1 MLPTTSRL
9 WALAKKPLDLP
20 ILTGPDATFRLET
33 EPLPAIQDKQVMV
46 KTLYFPNEPAQ
57 RLWIDPNIS
66 PDRLYI
72 DPVEIGDTM
81 RSYTCICE
89 VIGTKSPDLAV
100 GAVVIADIGWREFTV
115 LPAEECTPIKPLE
128 GLEPVHYVSLLG
140 VAGVTAYHGLV
151 DVAKVTANETIVIS
165 GAAGG
170 VGSLAVQIAKNVI
183 GCKRVVGIA
192 GSDEKCRWVERLG
205 ADICL
210 NYKSK
215 DFHEKLTEAT
225 QGFVEVYFDN
235 VGGEILDFMLTR
247 VKKDGRI
254 AACGATADYN
264 SGEKSGIKN
273 WYHVIAMR
281 LQIRGFVVL
290 DTIATGRWAEMVQ
303 YLIDGYQEGKIT
315 PTEEGLTIRDSSFER
330 VPEAW
335 LGLFDGRTHSGKLL
349 TRLV

>member
-1 MLPTTSRL
+1 ML
-9 WALAKKPLDLP
+9 
-20 ILTGPDATFRLET
+20 
-33 EPLPAIQDKQVMV
+33 
-46 KTLYFPNEPAQ
+46 KTLYVSNEPAQ

-89 VIGTKSPDLAV
+89 VIASNSPDLSV
-100 GAVVIADIGWREFTV
+100 GALVIADIGWCEYAV
-115 LPAEECTPIKPLE
+115 LKAKGCMLIQPIE
-128 GLEPVHYVSLLG
+128 GLKPVHYVSLLG
-140 VAGVTAYHGLV
+140 VTGVTAYYGLV
-151 DVAKVTANETIVIS
+151 DIANATKDDAVVVS

-170 VGSLAVQIAKNVI
+170 VGSLAVQIAKNVLE
-183 GCKRVVGIA
+183 CKKVIGIA
-192 GSDEKCRWVERLG
+192 GGDEKCRWVESLG

-215 DFHEKLTEAT
+215 DFQEKLTQAT
-225 QGFVEVYFDN
+225 EGFVEVFFDN

-254 AACGATADYN
+254 AACGATAEYN
-264 SGEKSGIKN
+264 RGEKSGIKN

-290 DTIATGRWAEMVQ
+290 DAIPNGRWAEIVEC
-303 YLIDGYQEGKIT
+303 LIQAYRNGKVV
-315 PTEEGLTIRDSSFER
+315 PTDEGLTIRDSPFEGI
-330 VPEAW
+330 PEAW
-335 LGLFDGRTHSGKLL
+335 LGLFDGRHHSGKLL
-349 TRLV
+349 TRLMW